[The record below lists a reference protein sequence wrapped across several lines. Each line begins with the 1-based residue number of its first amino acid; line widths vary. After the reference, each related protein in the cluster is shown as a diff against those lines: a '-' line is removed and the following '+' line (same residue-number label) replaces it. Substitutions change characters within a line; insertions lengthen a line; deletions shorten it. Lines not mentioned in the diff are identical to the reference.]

1 MLHAHPVCCMPRH
14 SFKLGADFAVTAK
27 LSIGGDAI
35 ATSGQYLRSDEA
47 NLLAPTGGYAV
58 VNLRANYEV
67 TKRFSVFAR
76 IDNVL
81 DRHYV
86 TFGTLGQPSEVIPQF
101 DDPRFYGPGQER
113 GAWVGFKV
121 SL

>member
-1 MLHAHPVCCMPRH
+1 MPRH

-58 VNLRANYEV
+58 VNLRANYAV

-76 IDNVL
+76 IDNVP

-86 TFGTLGQPSEVIPQF
+86 TFGTLGQPSEETTAPKQSGT
-101 DDPRFYGPGQER
+101 PTQR
-113 GAWVGFKV
+113 GISGRLSWTFETGIRQ
-121 SL
+121 S